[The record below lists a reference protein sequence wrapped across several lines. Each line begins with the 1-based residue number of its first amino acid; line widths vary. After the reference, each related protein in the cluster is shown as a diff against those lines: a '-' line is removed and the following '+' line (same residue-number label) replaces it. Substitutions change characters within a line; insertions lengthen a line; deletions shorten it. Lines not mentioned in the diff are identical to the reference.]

1 LANFWLNSHFWSLWL
16 GVSQDLLVFIINGGQ
31 ILPKVVLRGALGLE
45 NTNVSTDGRQR
56 MALGLRFKVIVLS
69 GVNVGLGIF

>member
-1 LANFWLNSHFWSLWL
+1 
-16 GVSQDLLVFIINGGQ
+16 
-31 ILPKVVLRGALGLE
+31 LPKVVLRGALGLE